1 MRGINLHWWSPI
13 LYFKAI
19 HSAIRW
25 SDQLAQAME
34 THGFREGQPRTF
46 AVQIPISWSD
56 WAILITSIII
66 LQVLLIALPQ

>member
-1 MRGINLHWWSPI
+1 MRGTNLHWWSPT

-19 HSAIRW
+19 LSAIRW

-34 THGFREGQPRTF
+34 THGFREGQPRTHT
-46 AVQIPISWSD
+46 VQIPISWSD
-56 WAILITSIII
+56 WIIFIVSIII